1 MDTSERLDVISDTK
15 DLVGDP
21 PQPAER
27 DEHPSADSVDPFEK
41 TDGAEPLL
49 ELHPVSGL
57 LQEVDSD
64 RMEVENPA
72 ALGAHPNM
80 EVEKVGVT
88 VEDSEPSFQPQ
99 GQLVGVPPSSR
110 SASPRWPWLQGG

>member
-27 DEHPSADSVDPFEK
+27 DEHLSADSVDPFEK

-49 ELHPVSGL
+49 ELQPVSGL
-57 LQEVDSD
+57 LH
-64 RMEVENPA
+64 RRWT
-72 ALGAHPNM
+72 
-80 EVEKVGVT
+80 VT
-88 VEDSEPSFQPQ
+88 AWRWKIQPLW
-99 GQLVGVPPSSR
+99 GR
-110 SASPRWPWLQGG
+110 TRTWRWRKWL